1 MKRPHSSHLNL
12 AKAKKKKPFIS
23 LFPIDVR
30 DINSEK
36 KWNKMK
42 QEREDDSKI
51 FSSKMIYKFQRFSS
65 SKGFYRFIIIM
76 LIKISQ
82 RAENN
87 S

>member
-1 MKRPHSSHLNL
+1 
-12 AKAKKKKPFIS
+12 
-23 LFPIDVR
+23 
-30 DINSEK
+30 
-36 KWNKMK
+36 MK

-65 SKGFYRFIIIM
+65 SKGFYRFIIVM